1 MDVDGLRILTDVP
14 DEPVKWFWD
23 GRVPL
28 GEVTI
33 LEGHPGT
40 NKSSLTDDLAARL
53 TQGKPLPC
61 AAEDAYPHKGGALF
75 LIGEDS
81 ISKTVKA
88 RLVAAGADLR
98 LVGVLESIAI
108 PADLLTVEKAVRA
121 LDAKLVVVDT
131 LNDFLTVNVL
141 GNQAV
146 RKALRP
152 LRELASKT
160 NSAVVV
166 LRHFIKSSSS
176 HSLLRGG
183 GSVGITAVARSQ
195 LKLYLH
201 PEDPHMRVLIQDK
214 SNLGPLSPPLLFEVG
229 TSESGAVQLAWH
241 GECELTVEDLERKH
255 RGSPKLE
262 AAQRF
267 LLDRLAN
274 APQEVNALLEQ
285 ARGAFSKRTL
295 DEAKRLLGIKTV
307 REGRGKEHKVFWS
320 L

>member
-23 GRVPL
+23 RRMPL

-53 TQGKPLPC
+53 TQGKPMPC
-61 AAEDAYPHKGGALF
+61 VAENACPHKGGALF

-152 LRELASKT
+152 LRELAGKT

-166 LRHFIKSSSS
+166 LRHFIKSSS

-183 GSVGITAVARSQ
+183 GSAGITAVARSQ

-241 GECELTVEDLERKH
+241 GECDFTVEDLERKH

-274 APQEVNALLEQ
+274 TPQEVNVLLEQ